1 LPFAATD
8 TPLRLADTP
17 FFIAH
22 CLLLMSFA
30 TLAAAAADGCHAML
44 FIPLFFIFIIDYA
57 FSMPFAMPRHTP
69 PLSPCHYFADTLSLA
84 ADIYA
89 EAACPLHY

>member
-57 FSMPFAMPRHTP
+57 FSMPYCHATPYAAAFTMPLLR
-69 PLSPCHYFADTLSLA
+69 
-84 ADIYA
+84 
-89 EAACPLHY
+89 